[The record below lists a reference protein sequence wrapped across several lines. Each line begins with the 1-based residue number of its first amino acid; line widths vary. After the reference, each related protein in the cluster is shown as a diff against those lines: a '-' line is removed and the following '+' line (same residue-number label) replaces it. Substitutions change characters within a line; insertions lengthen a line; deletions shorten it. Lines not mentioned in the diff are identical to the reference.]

1 MEKVHNISEVSLMHD
16 ARKDIDAHQ
25 CLIEVIELYSDR
37 IAVHLDA
44 SKERLLEEYQ
54 KKYELE
60 ELPCVRVNRPLSSS
74 TSTAPPPYQP
84 VSSKNYEERT
94 RRLLNERAAADA
106 STNDTTMAVVKRP
119 DETEPPPHPDTFV
132 DSAFY
137 IKLKATLEVVFVSV
151 WGVFMQQYQFNKLD
165 NRMSKL
171 EKGQN
176 VTKSVEET
184 AVELD
189 TKMSMDAEL
198 IGKFITQQ
206 VAAMM
211 AERKK
216 QYENKNKKLERGEKD
231 GVSRESDNN
240 GTWGGGRASKKRKI
254 NNSDDLKVKNAQ
266 EICLSICTRPK
277 DHPSEPLEGK
287 NPKSRRC

>member
-1 MEKVHNISEVSLMHD
+1 MSSACVTPPL
-16 ARKDIDAHQ
+16 A
-25 CLIEVIELYSDR
+25 
-37 IAVHLDA
+37 A
-44 SKERLLEEYQ
+44 S
-54 KKYELE
+54 
-60 ELPCVRVNRPLSSS
+60 PAD
-74 TSTAPPPYQP
+74 APPPDLP
-84 VSSKNYEERT
+84 DRPENFGDRA
-94 RRLLNERAAADA
+94 RRLLYERAAADA

-119 DETEPPPHPDTFV
+119 DETDPPPHPDTFV

-240 GTWGGGRASKKRKI
+240 GTWGGGRA
-254 NNSDDLKVKNAQ
+254 
-266 EICLSICTRPK
+266 
-277 DHPSEPLEGK
+277 
-287 NPKSRRC
+287 